1 MSQRWDELLKRD
13 HEVTERVFAA
23 MEARFSSAEG
33 PSPAL
38 VGLLVEYLHY
48 VDRCHNQKE
57 EQHLFPRLEAKG
69 MPRHGGPLGVMLQ
82 EHERAQQILSR
93 LLPLATRYA
102 GGAKEAAAELRAAFG
117 EYASLCKD
125 HFWKENDILYPM
137 ALRMLGEDEAAAV
150 VAGIEQVEASL
161 GTGTRERYYRIAQ
174 EIVERAELRDL
185 SFGLERDVLAAILNA
200 LPVELSFIDHDD
212 RVRYFS
218 HEHGE
223 KIFGRTRG
231 AIGTAVQNCHP
242 PKSLHLVNQILADFK
257 AGRREVAEFW
267 IEMGGRMVHIRYW
280 PVRGEDG
287 RYLGTLE
294 TVQDVTAIRKLTGEQ
309 RLLGAVPA

>member
-23 MEARFSSAEG
+23 MEAKLAAADG
-33 PSPAL
+33 PLPAL
-38 VGLLVEYLHY
+38 VGLLVDYLHY
-48 VDRCHNQKE
+48 VDQCHNQKE
-57 EQHLFPRLEAKG
+57 ELHLFPRLEEKG
-69 MPRHGGPLGVMLQ
+69 LPRHGGPLGVMLE
-82 EHERAQQILSR
+82 EHDRGRDILAR
-93 LLPLATRYA
+93 LLPVATAYAAGDKRTLA
-102 GGAKEAAAELRAAFG
+102 EVRAAFG
-117 EYASLCKD
+117 EYAALCKD

-137 ALRMLGEDEAAAV
+137 AQRMLSKAEAADV
-150 VAGIEQVEASL
+150 VAGIEEVEAAL
-161 GTGTRERYYRIAQ
+161 GAGTRARYYRIAE
-174 EIVERAELRDL
+174 EIIGQAELRDL

-200 LPVELSFIDHDD
+200 LPVELSFIDHED

-231 AIGTAVQNCHP
+231 AIGTAVHNCHP

-257 AGRREVAEFW
+257 AGKRDVAEFW
-267 IEMGGRMVHIRYW
+267 IDMGGRMVHIRYW

-294 TVQDVTAIRKLTGEQ
+294 TVQDVTAIRKLVGEQ
-309 RLLGAVPA
+309 RLLSAP

>member
-23 MEARFSSAEG
+23 MEAKLAAADG

-38 VGLLVEYLHY
+38 VGLLVDYLHY
-48 VDRCHNQKE
+48 VDQCHNQKE
-57 EQHLFPRLEAKG
+57 ELHLFPRLEEKG
-69 MPRHGGPLGVMLQ
+69 MPRHGGSLGLMLQ
-82 EHERAQQILSR
+82 EHDRGRDILAR
-93 LLPLATRYA
+93 LLPVATAYAAGDKRTLA
-102 GGAKEAAAELRAAFG
+102 EVRAAFG
-117 EYASLCKD
+117 EYAALCKD

-137 ALRMLGEDEAAAV
+137 AQRMLSEAEAADV
-150 VAGIEQVEASL
+150 VAGIEEVEAAL
-161 GTGTRERYYRIAQ
+161 GAGTRARYYRIAE
-174 EIVERAELRDL
+174 EIIGQAELRDL

-200 LPVELSFIDHDD
+200 LPVELSFIDHED

-231 AIGTAVQNCHP
+231 AIGTAVHDCHP

-257 AGRREVAEFW
+257 AGKRDVAEFW
-267 IEMGGRMVHIRYW
+267 IDMGGRMVHIRYW

-309 RLLGAVPA
+309 RLLSAP